1 MFLLLIFL
9 ITVEPPLDWHQN
21 AALSAMEWE
30 TCSLAR
36 ISDHRD
42 NQQPIGDVADA
53 AMATCVSAGERFE
66 EFATKYY
73 VEDKGFAAETGRK
86 MAQNERAN
94 LNAPIHEK
102 VAAVIATVRIN
113 WAKKITQ

>member
-1 MFLLLIFL
+1 MLSALIFL
-9 ITVEPPLDWHQN
+9 LTIEPPFDWHQN
-21 AALSAMEWE
+21 AALSAIEWE

-42 NQQPIGDVADA
+42 NQKPIEDVTAA

-73 VEDKGFAAETGRK
+73 VEDKGLTSETGRK

-94 LNAPIHEK
+94 LNSSIHEK
-102 VAAVIATVRIN
+102 VAAVIATVRSN
-113 WAKKITQ
+113 WVKKRTR